1 MLLLSSGFSSFLLN
15 LIFSQFLAS
24 FLFSSVQVAL
34 AGESDIVQ
42 VKFFFLNLWRTFVKV
57 EIRDVKGSD
66 YELGGAAFTK
76 ELALKTKDNK
86 AEKIRLTQKTNLF
99 NKNVKVV

>member
-1 MLLLSSGFSSFLLN
+1 MEN
-15 LIFSQFLAS
+15 I
-24 FLFSSVQVAL
+24 
-34 AGESDIVQ
+34 
-42 VKFFFLNLWRTFVKV
+42 VKV
-57 EIRDVKGSD
+57 EIRDVEGSD
-66 YELGGAAFTK
+66 YELGGVAFTK